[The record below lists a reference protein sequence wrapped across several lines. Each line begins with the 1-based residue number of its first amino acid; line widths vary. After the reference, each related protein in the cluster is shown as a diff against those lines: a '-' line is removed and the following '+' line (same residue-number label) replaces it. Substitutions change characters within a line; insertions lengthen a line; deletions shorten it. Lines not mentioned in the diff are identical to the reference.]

1 MSPPLRVPELHPLSL
16 GPAIIQFLI
25 PQRRPFLMVDRL
37 LGLSLDPPCLH
48 SCRFI
53 SANDPVFGGH
63 FPSVAIQP
71 GALTLEGMAQTAGA
85 LQVLVGL
92 HQALQGDLERL
103 VGELQNLELG
113 ACLRPEYDEER
124 EATFRRLVATA
135 GRRAG
140 LAGSVQVKF
149 HQPVFP
155 GCRLDYRVCINRTLG
170 DLTHHSMEALVGQQR
185 VASGTLTSKSLR

>member
-71 GALTLEGMAQTAGA
+71 GALTLEGMAQTAGI
-85 LQVLVGL
+85 LVG
-92 HQALQGDLERL
+92 QARDFKEKVILAKISKVEVTEPVLPGD
-103 VGELQNLELG
+103 
-113 ACLRPEYDEER
+113 
-124 EATFRRLVATA
+124 
-135 GRRAG
+135 
-140 LAGSVQVKF
+140 QVKF
-149 HQPVFP
+149 RAEIQTLADQAASTHGTVFKNGREIGTIDLMFSHIDQNLAGMKFPEENFVFTGQFLRLIAGFVDPAGGEAP
-155 GCRLDYRVCINRTLG
+155 GP
-170 DLTHHSMEALVGQQR
+170 
-185 VASGTLTSKSLR
+185 